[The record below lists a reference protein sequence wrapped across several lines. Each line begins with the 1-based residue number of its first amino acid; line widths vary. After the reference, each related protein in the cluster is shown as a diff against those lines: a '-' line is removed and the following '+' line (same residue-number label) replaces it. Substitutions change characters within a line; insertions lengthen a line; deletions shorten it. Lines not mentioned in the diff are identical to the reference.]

1 MIPGDRDR
9 FVTRRSGRLKIGPV
23 ISKKLS
29 EESIVVGPGRLVVFR
44 GCFFVV
50 GNPGPLLTKL

>member
-1 MIPGDRDR
+1 VTIPLPARP
-9 FVTRRSGRLKIGPV
+9 SGRLKIGPV

-44 GCFFVV
+44 GCFLSSATPDRF
-50 GNPGPLLTKL
+50 